1 MYEPSFSVKSNPVCS
16 YLQYTIVYCTMNN
29 SRYTR
34 EKPALQAQL
43 VYFALVIFWNV
54 TGVILIA
61 NDMRAP
67 GPTASLLAA
76 GIMAL
81 LALLLIYGWRQKTW
95 LYVLIS
101 VLSFMGAMVAIYQ
114 AFSANPDLWP
124 SDFWRYCGV
133 SLNILGVV
141 AHSFGVFFKIL
152 VRGAH
157 LKGQ

>member
-1 MYEPSFSVKSNPVCS
+1 
-16 YLQYTIVYCTMNN
+16 MNN
-29 SRYTR
+29 SRFTR
-34 EKPALQAQL
+34 QKYILQAQL
-43 VYFALVIFWNV
+43 FYFALVIFWNIA
-54 TGVILIA
+54 GVVLIA

-81 LALLLIYGWRQKTW
+81 LAPLLIYGWRQRTW
-95 LYVLIS
+95 LYVVIS
-101 VLSFMGAMVAIYQ
+101 GLSFTGAMAAVYQ

-133 SLNILGVV
+133 SLNIFGIL
-141 AHSFGVFFKIL
+141 AHSFAIFAKLL